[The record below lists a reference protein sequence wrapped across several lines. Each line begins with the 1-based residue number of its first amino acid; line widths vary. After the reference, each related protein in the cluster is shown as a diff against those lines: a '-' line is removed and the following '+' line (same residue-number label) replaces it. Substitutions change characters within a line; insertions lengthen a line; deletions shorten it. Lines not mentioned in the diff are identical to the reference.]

1 MESSRSIVAR
11 RAAALLVILVAG
23 ALIALEAQPLVD
35 LFSRSDPRLS
45 GSFSLLNAR
54 PLLSVAA
61 HAALILIGM
70 HRLLAPPSTT
80 VSSRAR
86 ARLCYGVF
94 AIELLALT
102 PCVFGR
108 AALCGV
114 FYVGLG
120 PVTATLI
127 LIGFAAYLATSRS
140 RALITATGLT
150 VISIAGSALT
160 TFWYVTPRSHHE
172 CARLAEPIRRDLCR
186 MNFALRM
193 DDAALCD
200 TIDFDPSR
208 WSCTYQIAERKG
220 EPELCD
226 RIAPPCR
233 HRSPGLVCDP
243 DFYRNTCFLVV
254 ARKLRDPRLC
264 EQMTPGELQARCLKQ
279 TR

>member
-23 ALIALEAQPLVD
+23 ALIALRGAAAR
-35 LFSRSDPRLS
+35 RS
-45 GSFSLLNAR
+45 
-54 PLLSVAA
+54 
-61 HAALILIGM
+61 
-70 HRLLAPPSTT
+70 
-80 VSSRAR
+80 
-86 ARLCYGVF
+86 
-94 AIELLALT
+94 LLALRPQAVGLLQPAQCAT
-102 PCVFGR
+102 ASVRRGARRTDPDRHAPTSRASIDDRLVTCASAPVLRRLRDR
-108 AALCGV
+108 AAGADALRLRARCTV
-114 FYVGLG
+114 RSLLRRSR

-127 LIGFAAYLATSRS
+127 LVGFAAYLATSRS

-150 VISIAGSALT
+150 VISIVGSALT

-264 EQMTPGELQARCLKQ
+264 EQMTPGELQARCLEQ